1 MVSIAPFEFFEPL
14 KNVYESSAPS
24 TPNLNNLNLNLKP
37 KAVKPFTLQV
47 KTLDKSFTFEAI
59 ESMSIDQVFKQ
70 CSSAFSVH
78 PNGLRL
84 VFAGRQLQYE
94 SGSLLSDLNIRTD
107 SIIHCIFKLRGGML
121 TESSG
126 RLGTYSITDD
136 VKEKALAPSA
146 PSAPFIPSVHTS
158 AGKKGDFDVE
168 YAMLKGKGLTPI
180 SYAAPEESDWKN
192 TLISYN
198 DALSK
203 YRPLQ
208 MAALK
213 AGLADKL
220 VLHCTGGLCPGG
232 LWCVHRMLCCCS
244 SASSSPSTS
253 SSSSKDLKQK
263 LTQEDRKITDQYGSE
278 LCNEC
283 LNVIEEE
290 GEEGEEGEAKK
301 ANK

>member
-1 MVSIAPFEFFEPL
+1 MVSIAPCEFFKPL
-14 KNVYESSAPS
+14 KNVYKSSGPYVDPS
-24 TPNLNNLNLNLKP
+24 TPTLNLNLKP

-59 ESMSIDQVFKQ
+59 ESMSIDQIFKQ
-70 CSSAFSVH
+70 SSRAFSIH
-78 PNGLRL
+78 PDGFRL

-107 SIIHCIFKLRGGML
+107 SIIHCIFKVRGGML

-126 RLGTYSITDD
+126 RLGTYSIAD
-136 VKEKALAPSA
+136 VEEKASASSA
-146 PSAPFIPSVHTS
+146 PSASSSVHTT

-208 MAALK
+208 MAALDS
-213 AGLADKL
+213 GLADKL
-220 VLHCTGGLCPGG
+220 VLNCTGGLCPGG
-232 LWCVHRMLCCCS
+232 FWCVHRMLCCCS
-244 SASSSPSTS
+244 SFKKNEKEKEKNGKKT
-253 SSSSKDLKQK
+253 
-263 LTQEDRKITDQYGSE
+263 RKITDQYGSE
-278 LCNEC
+278 LCNDC
-283 LNVIEEE
+283 LNVIKDEEE
-290 GEEGEEGEAKK
+290 EEK
-301 ANK
+301 

>member
-1 MVSIAPFEFFEPL
+1 MVSIASFEFFEPL
-14 KNVYESSAPS
+14 KNVYKSNPPRVDPS
-24 TPNLNNLNLNLKP
+24 TPNLNFNLKP

-59 ESMSIDQVFKQ
+59 ESMSIDQIFMQ
-70 CSSAFSVH
+70 SSRAFSSH
-78 PNGLRL
+78 PDGFRL

-126 RLGTYSITDD
+126 RLGTYSVADAN
-136 VKEKALAPSA
+136 VEEKALAPSA
-146 PSAPFIPSVHTS
+146 FSALSAPSAPSVHTT

-180 SYAAPEESDWKN
+180 SYAAPEEGDWKT

-208 MAALK
+208 MAALDS
-213 AGLADKL
+213 GLADKL
-220 VLHCTGGLCPGG
+220 VLNCTGGLCPGG

-244 SASSSPSTS
+244 AAEKEKNEKKT
-253 SSSSKDLKQK
+253 
-263 LTQEDRKITDQYGSE
+263 RKITDQYGSE
-278 LCNEC
+278 LCNKC
-283 LNVIEEE
+283 LNVIDDEKEE
-290 GEEGEEGEAKK
+290 GYREKGE
-301 ANK
+301 

>member
-14 KNVYESSAPS
+14 KNVYESTKPCVDPL
-24 TPNLNNLNLNLKP
+24 TPNLNLNLKP
-37 KAVKPFTLQV
+37 KPVKPFTLQV

-59 ESMSIDQVFKQ
+59 ESMSIDQIFKQ
-70 CSSAFSVH
+70 SSKAFSIL
-78 PNGLRL
+78 PDGIRL
-84 VFAGRQLQYE
+84 VFSGRQLQYE
-94 SGSLLSDLNIRTD
+94 SGLLLSDLNIRTD

-126 RLGTYSITDD
+126 RLGTYSIADSE
-136 VKEKALAPSA
+136 KKALAPFA
-146 PSAPFIPSVHTS
+146 PSATSAPSVHTT

-168 YAMLKGKGLTPI
+168 YAMLKSKGLTPI
-180 SYAAPEESDWKN
+180 SYAAPEESDWKT

-208 MAALK
+208 MAALE

-244 SASSSPSTS
+244 AAEKEKEKE
-253 SSSSKDLKQK
+253 KDGKK
-263 LTQEDRKITDQYGSE
+263 SRKITDQYGSE
-278 LCNEC
+278 LCSDC
-283 LNVIEEE
+283 LNVIEDEE
-290 GEEGEEGEAKK
+290 EVDEK
-301 ANK
+301 

>member
-14 KNVYESSAPS
+14 KNVYKSSAPCVDPS
-24 TPNLNNLNLNLKP
+24 TPNLNLNLKP

-59 ESMSIDQVFKQ
+59 ESMSIDQIFKQ
-70 CSSAFSVH
+70 SSKAFSIL
-78 PNGLRL
+78 PDGFRL

-126 RLGTYSITDD
+126 RLGTYSIAGDT
-136 VKEKALAPSA
+136 
-146 PSAPFIPSVHTS
+146 APFIPSVHTT

-208 MAALK
+208 MAALDS
-213 AGLADKL
+213 GLADKL
-220 VLHCTGGLCPGG
+220 VLNCTGGLCPGG

-244 SASSSPSTS
+244 SFEKKEKEKE
-253 SSSSKDLKQK
+253 KDGTKN
-263 LTQEDRKITDQYGSE
+263 RKITDQYGSE
-278 LCNEC
+278 LCNDC
-283 LNVIEEE
+283 LNVIKDEEE
-290 GEEGEEGEAKK
+290 EEE
-301 ANK
+301 